1 MLTTNGKPLSGEIT
15 SAAKGDKLSGEI
27 FLSSGTTSIVGLK
40 DGRLMAFAGN
50 RACFSDD
57 GGASWSKE
65 QVLLDTD
72 GRPLQAAGHSG
83 CIRLKSGRLAIIY
96 SRHRGPDFLNPA
108 SKGRDS
114 FLLFSVSSDE
124 GATWTPERVIVRG
137 PFIPMPYS
145 HGALI
150 QMSTGRLVL
159 PARFCMAQS
168 PAGWGGY
175 EKISVYAHARG
186 RKIQMEG
193 HAHAPELDIGKV
205 FYSDDEGE
213 TWQTSEGEIIPWL
226 EYGYGNIVPFDE
238 PTVAELKDG
247 RLLMFGR
254 SVVGR
259 ILKTYS
265 EDGGNT
271 WSYVEVTRLA
281 SSYSPAMLRRIPTTG
296 DLLCIWNNVSADE
309 IRNGFRRGRL
319 SCAISKDDGRSWE
332 HFRTLECSPALPRAW
347 YVEPD
352 PEIRLVRARK
362 ELGELPNDEDWV
374 FDYPDVSFVGDRAF
388 LTYFVMRKFPKDPG
402 PNPNLSDPFRR
413 ACAETGVESNLKIRI
428 VPTASLYE
436 DDK

>member
-72 GRPLQAAGHSG
+72 GQPLQAAGHSG

-193 HAHAPELDIGKV
+193 HAHAPEIEIGKV
-205 FYSDDEGE
+205 FYSDD
-213 TWQTSEGEIIPWL
+213 
-226 EYGYGNIVPFDE
+226 
-238 PTVAELKDG
+238 
-247 RLLMFGR
+247 
-254 SVVGR
+254 
-259 ILKTYS
+259 
-265 EDGGNT
+265 
-271 WSYVEVTRLA
+271 
-281 SSYSPAMLRRIPTTG
+281 
-296 DLLCIWNNVSADE
+296 
-309 IRNGFRRGRL
+309 
-319 SCAISKDDGRSWE
+319 
-332 HFRTLECSPALPRAW
+332 
-347 YVEPD
+347 
-352 PEIRLVRARK
+352 
-362 ELGELPNDEDWV
+362 
-374 FDYPDVSFVGDRAF
+374 
-388 LTYFVMRKFPKDPG
+388 
-402 PNPNLSDPFRR
+402 
-413 ACAETGVESNLKIRI
+413 
-428 VPTASLYE
+428 
-436 DDK
+436 